1 MVEVTSQAQLIIG
14 IITFVVFSISIIK
27 TMKNIS
33 STNYDGD
40 TIINLDRVSEKKR
53 INKNPN
59 KLYLSYLFKII
70 LKSDECTGNTMVI

>member
-1 MVEVTSQAQLIIG
+1 MVEVTIQAQLIIG

-53 INKNPN
+53 INK
-59 KLYLSYLFKII
+59 KI
-70 LKSDECTGNTMVI
+70 S